1 MASRKKAKASKV
13 FVLPD
18 GRKYKVT
25 GETGKYV
32 LCENGIQF
40 RRNRGEIVNL
50 PHVSGEEEREPEKEQ

>member
-1 MASRKKAKASKV
+1 MASRKKAKATKV

-40 RRNRGEIVNL
+40 RRNRGELADL
-50 PHVSGEEEREPEKEQ
+50 PVAKEPEAAE